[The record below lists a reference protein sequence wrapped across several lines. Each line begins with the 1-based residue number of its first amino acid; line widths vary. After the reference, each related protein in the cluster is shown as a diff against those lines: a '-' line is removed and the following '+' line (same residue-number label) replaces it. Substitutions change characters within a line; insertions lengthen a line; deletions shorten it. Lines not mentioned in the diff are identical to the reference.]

1 MQRRLTLS
9 VLVLS
14 VVAAAGFAVLA
25 VRDRTR
31 VYTLTLA
38 TAAKDGEYYAFGQ
51 ALSRVVAQHNPRL
64 RIQVL
69 ETQGS
74 QNNVDLLL
82 QEKAQLAIVQSDASV
97 EPPARAI
104 ASLFPE
110 VFHLVARQDPALQSL
125 SDLQGK
131 RVALPPEGSGSYA
144 LFWPLAQHY
153 GLSAQNFQP
162 MAVPPVRASAMVRA
176 GQTDALFRVIGLG
189 NPAMAELLRT
199 GQVRLL
205 PIDQVSAL
213 KLSLPQ
219 IEAVTIPKGIYGGAP
234 PIPPTDLP
242 GVGVRAMLIAHE
254 KVDASVVYEVTRI
267 LYEARNE
274 LVTQYPQAATIQLPE
289 AGAAGLGVPLH
300 AGAKAYYSQ
309 DEPSFVVQYAE
320 PLGLLLSM
328 SVLAV
333 SSLWQFRLWLL
344 GRQKNRAD
352 MYNLEILALID
363 QVHEV
368 QDVGQLRAVQAQ
380 LFEILRKV
388 VVDLDEDRI
397 SPESFQSFT
406 FPWEVAITTIRHR
419 EMVLLNRLP
428 LDGLGDRGDRPHRF

>member
-1 MQRRLTLS
+1 MQTRVTLS

-14 VVAAAGFAVLA
+14 VVAAAGFAVLS
-25 VRDRTR
+25 VRNHTR

-51 ALSRVVAQHNPRL
+51 ALSRVVAQHHPRL

-74 QNNVDLLL
+74 QNNVELLL
-82 QEKAQLAIVQSDASV
+82 QKKADLAIVQSDASV

-110 VFHLVARQDPALQSL
+110 VFHLVARQDPSLQNL

-153 GLSAQNFQP
+153 GLSANNFLP
-162 MAVPPVRASAMVRA
+162 TTVPPVRASAMVRA
-176 GQTDALFRVIGLG
+176 GQADALFRVIGLG
-189 NPAMAELLRT
+189 NPAMADLLRT
-199 GQVRLL
+199 GQARLL

-213 KLSLPQ
+213 QLSLPQ

-254 KVDASVVYEVTRI
+254 TVDASAIYEVTRI

-289 AGAAGLGVPLH
+289 AGEGLGVPLH
-300 AGAKAYYSQ
+300 PGAKAYYRQ
-309 DEPSFVVQYAE
+309 DEPNFVVQYAE

-363 QVHEV
+363 QVHDV

-428 LDGLGDRGDRPHRF
+428 LDGVRDRGDRPHRL

>member
-1 MQRRLTLS
+1 MQTRLTLS

-14 VVAAAGFAVLA
+14 VVAAAGFAVLS
-25 VRDRTR
+25 VRNHTQ

-51 ALSRVVAQHNPRL
+51 ALSRVVAQHHPRL

-74 QNNVDLLL
+74 QNNVELLL
-82 QEKAQLAIVQSDASV
+82 QEKADLAIVQSDASV

-110 VFHLVARQDPALQSL
+110 VFHLVARQDPSLQSL

-153 GLSAQNFQP
+153 GLSANNFLP
-162 MAVPPVRASAMVRA
+162 TTVLPVRASAMVRA
-176 GQTDALFRVIGLG
+176 GQADALFRVIGLG

-199 GQVRLL
+199 GQARLL

-213 KLSLPQ
+213 QLSLPQ

-254 KVDASVVYEVTRI
+254 KVDASAIYEVTRI

-289 AGAAGLGVPLH
+289 AGKGLGVPLH
-300 AGAKAYYSQ
+300 PGAKAYYRQ
-309 DEPSFVVQYAE
+309 DEPNFVVQYAE

-363 QVHEV
+363 QVHDV